1 MLPEPEWIVV
11 PSNHQNSGP
20 GDPECV
26 ERDPSGRYVR
36 FSEVLGKG
44 AFKTVYKAFD
54 EVEGIEL
61 AWNRVKIDDVVKSP
75 EGLEKLYSEVHLLKS
90 LKHENIVKLYDSWVD
105 DKKKTVNMITELF
118 TSGNLRQYR
127 RIYKNVN
134 MKALKNWARQI
145 LQGLVHLHSHNPPI
159 IHRDLKCDNIFI
171 NGNHGEVK
179 IGDLGLATVMQQPSA
194 RSVIGTPEF
203 MAPELYEEEYN
214 ELVDIYAFGM
224 CMLEMVTFEYPYSE
238 CKNPAQIYKKVTSG
252 IKPASLRKVKYP
264 QMKEFIEKC
273 LVPAKERL
281 SAKELL
287 KDPFLQ
293 PENPKAPMN
302 EPIQIPKQNSKPGN
316 FSLSMPNSMDLD
328 IDYKQLHGS
337 TSPYASYLSPTDQLL
352 EFTRVHEKDE
362 FGLRGK
368 QLDDNSISFS
378 LHIADDSGGARYID
392 FAFYLDS
399 DTALAVA
406 AEMVEHLE
414 LAENDVAIIAD
425 LIDYLIRQIIPSCNP
440 AIVERTDLVQHNSC
454 PSCLSGP
461 ADQNLDT
468 AIVLDMFSEGDVART
483 DKTVIFSNGS
493 FKMLSI
499 EDLEMDLR
507 GLYFEE
513 EEYKHERNETTL
525 VDDSTSMENGDMS
538 GFTSLTSSSSSLA
551 LNDSNHDPE
560 LMLELVAI
568 EAQYMHWVEELTR
581 MREEALEATKKRHMM
596 EKKKK
601 MVSPPV

>member
-273 LVPAKERL
+273 LVPEKERL

-352 EFTRVHEKDE
+352 EFTRMHEKDE

-378 LHIADDSGGARYID
+378 LRIADDSGGARYID